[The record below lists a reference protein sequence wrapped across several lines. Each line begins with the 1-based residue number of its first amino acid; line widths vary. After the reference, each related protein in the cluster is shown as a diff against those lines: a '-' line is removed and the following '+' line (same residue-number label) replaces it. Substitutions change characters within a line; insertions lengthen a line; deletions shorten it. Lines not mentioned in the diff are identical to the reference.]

1 MKSTNTTF
9 QNTQSHLLAFQQY
22 IAAAG
27 FIPPDEIIP
36 GKIIRF
42 GGLNKPSKN
51 KDAWCYMFP
60 DELGGVFGDFSSGI
74 NSTWQAVRN
83 QKYSAA
89 ERQAFEEKVRAV
101 RNEREQQKAIDQ
113 SRAAIQANKR
123 WDLAKVCDSAT
134 YLQNKGVKSYGLRE
148 ERNGDILVPIYNLS
162 NEIVSLQTIDSTG
175 QKRFLE
181 DGATKGNYFL
191 IGQIE
196 NRVIICEGYATGASI
211 HEATGTCVA
220 VAFNSGNL
228 PAVAK
233 GIKSRHPKV
242 NLIIAADDDHSKESN
257 VGLAKANEAAI
268 SVGCLIGLPLFAD
281 ERQDKWTDFN
291 DLHTQEG
298 LDAVRYC
305 FDESRLISPANVW
318 PTPLEISPHLQAEPY
333 PINALPVVLRGAVEE
348 VHDFVKSP
356 VALVACSGLATI
368 SIACQGLIDVER
380 AKGLKGPTSLFIL
393 GIASSGERKT
403 TADTQVSQVIRE
415 YDLQQAELMKPDL
428 EAYKADMAS
437 WTAKRDAIIA
447 NIKQAK
453 KKSKPTDSLESDL
466 VELQKDEPDRPR
478 VPHLLLG
485 DATPEGLAISLAQGW
500 PSAGVMSSEAGLILG
515 AHGMSAE
522 SIMRN
527 LGLLNILWDGQT
539 HQITRR
545 TAETIILNG
554 ARLTMSLQLQEEAFR
569 EFQNKSGGLARGI
582 GFLARFLVAYPDSTQ
597 GTRFFTES
605 PPDWPK
611 LNRFNKRVDEILHMA
626 PEMTEDYALT
636 PKLMRLSVDAKKLWI
651 EFHDAIESGLI
662 AGGEL
667 EGVRDVAS
675 KSADNAARLAALFQM
690 FEHGMGEISAE
701 SFESA
706 STIVAW
712 HLHEARRFLS
722 QMSLKGETKNLIK
735 IDEWLIRQCR
745 ETGVTSIA
753 KNHLRQ
759 SGPIRES
766 AELDRLLK
774 ELANLNRLRIIHG
787 RQTFIEIN
795 PLLLEKDE

>member
-1 MKSTNTTF
+1 M
-9 QNTQSHLLAFQQY
+9 
-22 IAAAG
+22 
-27 FIPPDEIIP
+27 
-36 GKIIRF
+36 
-42 GGLNKPSKN
+42 
-51 KDAWCYMFP
+51 
-60 DELGGVFGDFSSGI
+60 
-74 NSTWQAVRN
+74 
-83 QKYSAA
+83 
-89 ERQAFEEKVRAV
+89 
-101 RNEREQQKAIDQ
+101 
-113 SRAAIQANKR
+113 
-123 WDLAKVCDSAT
+123 
-134 YLQNKGVKSYGLRE
+134 
-148 ERNGDILVPIYNLS
+148 
-162 NEIVSLQTIDSTG
+162 
-175 QKRFLE
+175 
-181 DGATKGNYFL
+181 
-191 IGQIE
+191 
-196 NRVIICEGYATGASI
+196 
-211 HEATGTCVA
+211 
-220 VAFNSGNL
+220 
-228 PAVAK
+228 
-233 GIKSRHPKV
+233 
-242 NLIIAADDDHSKESN
+242 
-257 VGLAKANEAAI
+257 
-268 SVGCLIGLPLFAD
+268 
-281 ERQDKWTDFN
+281 
-291 DLHTQEG
+291 
-298 LDAVRYC
+298 
-305 FDESRLISPANVW
+305 
-318 PTPLEISPHLQAEPY
+318 
-333 PINALPVVLRGAVEE
+333 
-348 VHDFVKSP
+348 
-356 VALVACSGLATI
+356 VACSGLATI

-403 TADTQVSQVIRE
+403 TADTQMSQVIRE

-437 WTAKRDAIIA
+437 WAAKRDAIIA
-447 NIKQAK
+447 NIKMAK
-453 KKSKPTDSLESDL
+453 KKSKPTDFLESDL

-500 PSAGVMSSEAGLILG
+500 PSAGGMSSEAGLILG

-651 EFHDAIESGLI
+651 EFHDEIESGLI

-766 AELDRLLK
+766 SELDRLLK
-774 ELANLNRLRIIHG
+774 ELANLNRIRVIHG

>member
-1 MKSTNTTF
+1 MHNYTEFHK
-9 QNTQSHLLAFQQY
+9 A
-22 IAAAG
+22 IAATG
-27 FIPPDEIIP
+27 LIPPDEIIP
-36 GKIIRF
+36 GEIIRSP
-42 GGLNKPSKN
+42 GLNKPPKN

-60 DELGGVFGDFSSGI
+60 DELGGVFGDYSSGI
-74 NSTWQAVRN
+74 NSTWQAERKQN
-83 QKYSAA
+83 YTAA

-101 RNEREQQKAIDQ
+101 RNERDQQKAIDQ

-123 WDLAKVCDSAT
+123 WDLAKVCETST
-134 YLQNKGVKSYGLRE
+134 YLRNKGVKSFGLRQE
-148 ERNGDILVPIYNLS
+148 QSGDILVPLHNLN
-162 NEIVSLQTIDSTG
+162 NEIVSLQTIDSSG

-181 DGATKGNYFL
+181 DGATKGNFFL

-196 NRVIICEGYATGASI
+196 DRAIICEGYATGASI
-211 HEATGTCVA
+211 HEATGMCVA

-228 PAVAK
+228 SAVAK
-233 GIKSRHPKV
+233 GIKSRYPKV

-257 VGLAKANEAAI
+257 IGLTKANEAAI
-268 SVGCLIGLPLFAD
+268 SVGGLVALPLFSE
-281 ERQDKWTDFN
+281 ERQKHWTDFN
-291 DLHTQEG
+291 DLHSQEDA
-298 LDAVRYC
+298 DAVKYC
-305 FDESRLISPANVW
+305 FDESRLINPANIW
-318 PTPLEISPHLQAEPY
+318 PTPMEISPHLQAEPY

-403 TADTQVSQVIRE
+403 TADAQVSQVIRE

-428 EAYKADMAS
+428 DAYKADMAS

-453 KKSKPTDSLESDL
+453 KKSKPTDYLESEL
-466 VELQKDEPDRPR
+466 IELQKDEPERPR

-582 GFLARFLVAYPDSTQ
+582 GFLARFLVAFPDSTQ

-611 LNRFNKRVDEILHMA
+611 LNHFNKRVDEILHMV
-626 PEMTEDYALT
+626 PQMTEDYALT

-651 EFHDAIESGLI
+651 DFHDAIESGLI

-675 KSADNAARLAALFQM
+675 KAADNAARLAALFQM
-690 FEHGMGEISAE
+690 FEHGMGEISAD

-706 STIVAW
+706 SAIVAW

-722 QMSLKGETKNLIK
+722 QMSLKSETKNLIK
-735 IDEWLIRQCR
+735 IDKWLIRQYR

-766 AELDRLLK
+766 SELDRLLK

-795 PLLLEKDE
+795 PLLLDKDD

>member
-1 MKSTNTTF
+1 MKKEF
-9 QNTQSHLLAFQQY
+9 EFK
-22 IAAAG
+22 AAIEATG
-27 FIPPDEIIP
+27 LTPPDHITP
-36 GKIIRF
+36 GKIVRF
-42 GGLNKPSKN
+42 PGLNKPFKN
-51 KDAWCYMFP
+51 KDAWCLLFE
-60 DELGGVFGDFSSGI
+60 DGLGGVFGDFSSGI
-74 NSTWQAVRN
+74 NSTWQALRK
-83 QKYSAA
+83 QSYSVA

-123 WDLAKVCDSAT
+123 WDLAKVCDTAT
-134 YLQNKGVKSYGLRE
+134 YLQNKGVKSYGLRQE
-148 ERNGDILVPIYNLS
+148 QSGDILVPIYNLN
-162 NEIVSLQTIDSTG
+162 NEIVSLQTIDSSG

-181 DGATKGNYFL
+181 DGATKGNFFL
-191 IGQIE
+191 IGKIDD
-196 NRVIICEGYATGASI
+196 RVIICEGYATGASV
-211 HEATGTCVA
+211 HEATGICVA

-228 PAVAK
+228 NAVAK
-233 GIKSRHPKV
+233 GIKSRYPKV
-242 NLIIAADDDHSKESN
+242 KLIIAADDDHSKESN

-268 SVGCLIGLPLFAD
+268 SVGCLIALPLFAD
-281 ERQDKWTDFN
+281 ERQDKWTDLN

-305 FDESRLISPANVW
+305 FDESRLINPANVW
-318 PTPLEISPHLQAEPY
+318 STPLEISPHLQAEPY

-403 TADTQVSQVIRE
+403 TADTQMSQVIRE

-437 WTAKRDAIIA
+437 WAAKRDAIIA
-447 NIKQAK
+447 NIKMAK

-651 EFHDAIESGLI
+651 EFHDEIESGLI

-766 AELDRLLK
+766 SELDRLLK
-774 ELANLNRLRIIHG
+774 ELANLNRIRVIHG

>member
-1 MKSTNTTF
+1 
-9 QNTQSHLLAFQQY
+9 
-22 IAAAG
+22 
-27 FIPPDEIIP
+27 
-36 GKIIRF
+36 
-42 GGLNKPSKN
+42 
-51 KDAWCYMFP
+51 
-60 DELGGVFGDFSSGI
+60 
-74 NSTWQAVRN
+74 
-83 QKYSAA
+83 
-89 ERQAFEEKVRAV
+89 
-101 RNEREQQKAIDQ
+101 
-113 SRAAIQANKR
+113 
-123 WDLAKVCDSAT
+123 
-134 YLQNKGVKSYGLRE
+134 
-148 ERNGDILVPIYNLS
+148 
-162 NEIVSLQTIDSTG
+162 
-175 QKRFLE
+175 
-181 DGATKGNYFL
+181 
-191 IGQIE
+191 
-196 NRVIICEGYATGASI
+196 
-211 HEATGTCVA
+211 
-220 VAFNSGNL
+220 
-228 PAVAK
+228 
-233 GIKSRHPKV
+233 
-242 NLIIAADDDHSKESN
+242 
-257 VGLAKANEAAI
+257 LAKANEAAI
-268 SVGCLIGLPLFAD
+268 SVGCLIALPLFAD
-281 ERQDKWTDFN
+281 ERQDKWTDLN

-305 FDESRLISPANVW
+305 FDESRLINPANVW
-318 PTPLEISPHLQAEPY
+318 STPLEISPHLQAEPY

-403 TADTQVSQVIRE
+403 TADTQMSQVIRE

-437 WTAKRDAIIA
+437 WAAKRDAIIA
-447 NIKQAK
+447 NIKMAK
-453 KKSKPTDSLESDL
+453 KKSKPTDFLESDL

-500 PSAGVMSSEAGLILG
+500 PSAGGMSSEAGLILG

-651 EFHDAIESGLI
+651 EFHDEIESGLI

-766 AELDRLLK
+766 SELDRLLK
-774 ELANLNRLRIIHG
+774 ELANLNRIRVIHG

>member
-1 MKSTNTTF
+1 MHNYTEFHK
-9 QNTQSHLLAFQQY
+9 A
-22 IAAAG
+22 IAASG
-27 FIPPDEIIP
+27 LIPPDEIIP

-42 GGLNKPSKN
+42 PGLNKPPKN
-51 KDAWCYMFP
+51 KDAWCFMFP
-60 DELGGVFGDFSSGI
+60 DELGGVFGDYSSGM
-74 NSTWQAVRN
+74 NSTWQAVRKQN
-83 QKYSAA
+83 YSAA
-89 ERQAFEEKVRAV
+89 ERQAFEEKVRAA

-113 SRAAIQANKR
+113 SRAAMQANKR
-123 WDLAKVCDSAT
+123 WDFAKVCDTST
-134 YLQNKGVKSYGLRE
+134 YLQNKGVKSYGLRHE
-148 ERNGDILVPIYNLS
+148 QDGGIIVPIYNLN
-162 NEIVSLQTIDSTG
+162 NEIVSLQTIDSSG

-181 DGATKGNYFL
+181 DGAIKGNFFL

-211 HEATGTCVA
+211 HEATGICVA

-228 PAVAK
+228 NAVAK
-233 GIKSRHPKV
+233 GIKSRYPKV

-268 SVGCLIGLPLFAD
+268 SVGCLIALPLFAD

-298 LDAVRYC
+298 LDAIRYC
-305 FDESRLISPANVW
+305 FDDSQLINPANVW
-318 PTPLEISPHLQAEPY
+318 PTPLEISPDLQAEPY
-333 PINALPVVLRGAVEE
+333 PINALPTVLREAVQE
-348 VHDFVKSP
+348 VQDFVKSP
-356 VALVACSGLATI
+356 MALVACSGLATI

-380 AKGLKGPTSLFIL
+380 AKGLKGPTSLFML
-393 GIASSGERKT
+393 GIAASGERKT

-428 EAYKADMAS
+428 DAYKADMAS
-437 WTAKRDAIIA
+437 WAAKRDAIIA
-447 NIKQAK
+447 NIKQVK
-453 KKSKPTDSLESDL
+453 KKAKPTDLLESDL
-466 VELQKDEPDRPR
+466 VALQKDEPERPR

-545 TAETIILNG
+545 TAETIILQG

-569 EFQNKSGGLARGI
+569 EFQSKSGGLARGI
-582 GFLARFLVAYPDSTQ
+582 GFLARFLVAFPDSTQ

-611 LNRFNKRVDEILHMA
+611 LNRFHKRVYEILHMV

-636 PKLMRLSVDAKKLWI
+636 PKLMRLSVDSKKLWI
-651 EFHDAIESGLI
+651 KFHDAIESGLI

-675 KSADNAARLAALFQM
+675 KAADNAARLAALFQM
-690 FEHGMGEISAE
+690 VEYGMGEVSAD

-706 STIVAW
+706 SAIVAW
-712 HLHEARRFLS
+712 HLHEARRFLT
-722 QMSLKGETKNLIK
+722 QMSLKSETKNLIK
-735 IDEWLIRQCR
+735 VDEWLLRQCR
-745 ETGVTSIA
+745 NTGVTSIA

-759 SGPIRES
+759 TGPIRES
-766 AELDRLLK
+766 AALDRLLK
-774 ELANLNRLRIIHG
+774 ELVNLNRLRIING
-787 RQTFIEIN
+787 RPVVIEIN
-795 PLLLEKDE
+795 PLLLAKDE